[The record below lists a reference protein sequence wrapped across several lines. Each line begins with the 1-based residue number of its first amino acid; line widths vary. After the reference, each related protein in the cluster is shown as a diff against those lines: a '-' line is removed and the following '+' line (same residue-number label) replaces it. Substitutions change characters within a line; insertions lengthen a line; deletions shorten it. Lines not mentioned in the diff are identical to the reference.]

1 MKRKV
6 LLFLRDYWILLL
18 ITLAGIVL
26 AVWFMAPLLR
36 FYDLLIDRKSVVAYI
51 EAWGAAAPAV
61 FVGIQVLQVFVAPL
75 PGEISGF
82 IGGYLFGAL
91 PGFIYSS
98 VGLTMGSIINFGIGR
113 LLGKRVVRKLIPRH
127 HLDRMD
133 SYLVRQ
139 GLLIV
144 LALFVLPG
152 FPKDYLSLFLG
163 VTTFPFRVF
172 VPVAA
177 LGRMPGT
184 LMLSVQGAFL
194 FEQKY
199 FFMGAVLLVSL
210 VLLAVAYRF
219 RNVLYEWAEKQEHR

>member
-18 ITLAGIVL
+18 ITAAGVIL
-26 AVWFMAPLLR
+26 AVWFTAPLLR
-36 FYDLLIDRKSVVAYI
+36 FYDLLTDRKSVVAYI

-98 VGLTMGSIINFGIGR
+98 VGLTIGSIINFGIGR

-133 SYLVRQ
+133 SYMVRQ
-139 GLLIV
+139 GLLLV

-163 VTTFPFRVF
+163 VTTFPFSVF

-199 FFMGAVLLVSL
+199 FFMGVVLLASL
-210 VLLAVAYRF
+210 LLLAVAYRF
-219 RNVLYEWAEKQEHR
+219 RSVLYEWAEKQERR